1 MASRANWLRGVA
13 MALMAAPAAALAS
26 PYCLKNQAVPPQCIY
41 EDPGQCQR
49 DAFRQGGICSANPQE
64 VHLTTNVGQYCMVTG
79 SGISL
84 CVYSDRD
91 TCTKDAARQNGACI
105 YAPQIAPSGA
115 PDPYA
120 AIGGR

>member
-1 MASRANWLRGVA
+1 MASSWLRGVV
-13 MALMAAPAAALAS
+13 MGTLVALPVAALAS
-26 PYCLKNQAVPPQCIY
+26 PYCLENQAIPPQCIY
-41 EDPGQCQR
+41 EDPGQCQS
-49 DAFRQGGICSANPQE
+49 DAFRQGGVCSANPKE
-64 VHLTTNVGQYCMVTG
+64 AHLTANVGQYCMVTG

-91 TCTKDAARQNGACI
+91 TCTKDAMRQNGACI
-105 YAPQIAPSGA
+105 FAPQIAPSGA